1 MNTILFPA
9 VSSSQAEKSVTT
21 AQARRPVADPL
32 PKMLVAIPCL
42 NEGDTIASVV
52 RGIPRQIAGIARVD
66 VLVVDDGS
74 SDGTGD
80 AARAGGAIVV
90 RHPRNRG
97 LGQAFQ
103 TAVTFAIERG
113 YDLMVNI
120 DGDGQFN
127 AADIPLLIAKVLS
140 GEADMTTASRFKD
153 PSRTPDMPTAKLVGN
168 HLMSFLISQLVGYRY
183 RDVSCGFRC
192 YSRDTLLRINLHGRF
207 TYSQET
213 FLDLSAKDIRI
224 EEVPLDVRYF
234 PGRRSRV
241 ASDLLKYGL
250 NTALIIFRSYRDYF
264 PLKFF
269 SYIAL
274 AFALPALVCGVI
286 FFGHFFVTGYFTGY
300 LFLGLT
306 SAFLFAI
313 AAMFI
318 VVAVVADMLDR
329 IRSNQDRILYLLKK
343 GSRLADEDA
352 EASSQSDK

>member
-1 MNTILFPA
+1 MATH
-9 VSSSQAEKSVTT
+9 
-21 AQARRPVADPL
+21 L
-32 PKMLVAIPCL
+32 PKVVVAIPCL
-42 NEGDTIASVV
+42 NEAATIASVI
-52 RGIPRQIAGIARVD
+52 GAIPRQIAGVDRVD

-74 SDGTGD
+74 TDETGE
-80 AARAGGAIVV
+80 AARGAGAIVI

-120 DGDGQFN
+120 DGDGQFD
-127 AADIPLLIAKVLS
+127 AGDIPTLIAKVLS

-153 PSRTPDMPTAKLVGN
+153 PTRTPDMPTAKLVGN
-168 HLMSFLISQLVGYRY
+168 HMMSFLISQLVGRRY

-234 PGRRSRV
+234 PGRKSRV
-241 ASDLLKYGL
+241 AGDLLKYGI
-250 NTALIIFRSYRDYF
+250 NTALIIFRAYRDYF
-264 PLKFF
+264 PFRFF
-269 SYIAL
+269 GYIAL
-274 AFALPALVCGVI
+274 GFAVPAVICAAI
-286 FFGHFFVTGYFTGY
+286 FFGHFLVTGQFSGY

-306 SAFLFAI
+306 SAFLIVI
-313 AAMFI
+313 AAMFL
-318 VVAVVADMLDR
+318 VVAVVTDMLDR
-329 IRSNQDRILYLLKK
+329 IRANQDRILYLLKK
-343 GSRLADEDA
+343 GSRLPDSIPPPRNEL
-352 EASSQSDK
+352 